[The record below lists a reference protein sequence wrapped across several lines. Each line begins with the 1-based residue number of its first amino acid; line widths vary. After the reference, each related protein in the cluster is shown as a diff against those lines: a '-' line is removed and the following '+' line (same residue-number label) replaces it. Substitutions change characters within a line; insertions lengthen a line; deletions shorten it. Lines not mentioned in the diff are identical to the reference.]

1 MKLNSQLNTILNDEI
16 EKKKKSIKKK
26 KIIES
31 FELTSQTCDSG
42 HEMGTT

>member
-1 MKLNSQLNTILNDEI
+1 MMKLRRR
-16 EKKKKSIKKK
+16 KKSIKKK

-31 FELTSQTCDSG
+31 IELISQTCDSG